1 MNVCGLI
8 VKSSCK
14 LLPYGM
20 YIVHV
25 YEIFRLGKCG
35 SWSFNMNTKICYL
48 HESDACCNQ
57 LSKREVANEYMSG
70 YNCPVCWSTK
80 NDCPC
85 SEDIRLN
92 NFFKRFTSGGKMTEN
107 LSAAVRNY
115 YYIICVLLKK
125 VFN

>member
-1 MNVCGLI
+1 MSI
-8 VKSSCK
+8 HS
-14 LLPYGM
+14 
-20 YIVHV
+20 V

-35 SWSFNMNTKICYL
+35 SWSFNMNTKMCYL

-57 LSKREVANEYMSG
+57 LSKREFANEFMSG

-107 LSAAVRNY
+107 LQKLRNPIFSPYCIIGNHWGMPEAARSAQTGKSPNWG
-115 YYIICVLLKK
+115 
-125 VFN
+125 